1 MKAGKNLN
9 RLDDS
14 LKLADNILTEV
25 LSVFDEQKIDQA
37 DLREKIQIYF
47 KNRSATLGQTDDESE
62 SQNEVEGALNSGY
75 PKRNS
80 A

>member
-25 LSVFDEQKIDQA
+25 LSVFDEQKID
-37 DLREKIQIYF
+37 
-47 KNRSATLGQTDDESE
+47 
-62 SQNEVEGALNSGY
+62 
-75 PKRNS
+75 
-80 A
+80 